1 MSGSKCS
8 DIMTIGKDLRAFTSL
23 SNYNLGN
30 DAPFEFNKLLDEHND
45 HRAAKLKTK
54 TRNII

>member
-1 MSGSKCS
+1 
-8 DIMTIGKDLRAFTSL
+8 MTIGKDLRAFTSL